1 MPVVEPQVDREKLAE
16 VLAEGS
22 ESEVV
27 EFKRS
32 CNLDE
37 RHDIVMLAAEVGAMQ
52 MPVDGGYIGLG
63 FQDDGSV
70 ADGLSEA
77 EARLLDPATIRD
89 KLLPYLPEPLELL
102 AAVHEID
109 GKRAGLIYVAPSS
122 DGFSIFEKDGSYYDA
137 KGQEQRRFRAGEVF
151 ARHGTASERW
161 NQRDIARIRQ
171 RLVEQER
178 ERWAVE
184 LRRDLPNLGLAAEA
198 QQLSEA
204 PAAALVW
211 QMDGETFVATVIEQ
225 LRRGDDVPLSLLL
238 TSLPVEAATLLRR
251 PGGEEQLAVLL
262 DRLTCLAA
270 TFLVIRRADLFE
282 RIIET
287 LFEIYLLGF
296 NEHGIARGDL
306 TLNAP
311 ALWLMIVVRV
321 TALGGLAVRQRRWSV
336 LPELVLRRGE
346 GYEWIPA
353 RYWLDHGRVMAARGG
368 LLERE
373 KNGQT
378 VNLPLLALVR
388 REVDRLACLRPDR
401 HGEDEE
407 ILNSLCQ
414 FDFVAS
420 LIAIDRHAN
429 VRAASYPNFARFY
442 TRRTE
447 PIVVQLI
454 EGGDLR
460 ETIFPPSDQDLADV
474 IRALDQ
480 QAGQESW
487 RYAGWDG
494 FEDRRVLAFLEE
506 HPPTQPS

>member
-37 RHDIVMLAAEVGAMQ
+37 RHDIVMLAAGVGAMQ

-63 FQDDGSV
+63 FHDDGSV

-238 TSLPVEAATLLRR
+238 TSLPVEAATQPVSIEGAIAQSANLDD
-251 PGGEEQLAVLL
+251 EEKAA
-262 DRLTCLAA
+262 LAA
-270 TFLVIRRADLFE
+270 MYRLLVNRSTRAD
-282 RIIET
+282 RSRAT
-287 LFEIYLLGF
+287 
-296 NEHGIARGDL
+296 
-306 TLNAP
+306 P
-311 ALWLMIVVRV
+311 AGATR
-321 TALGGLAVRQRRWSV
+321 
-336 LPELVLRRGE
+336 
-346 GYEWIPA
+346 
-353 RYWLDHGRVMAARGG
+353 GRVQAAPPAATRPRSVAGRG
-368 LLERE
+368 
-373 KNGQT
+373 
-378 VNLPLLALVR
+378 
-388 REVDRLACLRPDR
+388 
-401 HGEDEE
+401 
-407 ILNSLCQ
+407 
-414 FDFVAS
+414 
-420 LIAIDRHAN
+420 
-429 VRAASYPNFARFY
+429 
-442 TRRTE
+442 
-447 PIVVQLI
+447 
-454 EGGDLR
+454 
-460 ETIFPPSDQDLADV
+460 
-474 IRALDQ
+474 
-480 QAGQESW
+480 
-487 RYAGWDG
+487 
-494 FEDRRVLAFLEE
+494 
-506 HPPTQPS
+506 